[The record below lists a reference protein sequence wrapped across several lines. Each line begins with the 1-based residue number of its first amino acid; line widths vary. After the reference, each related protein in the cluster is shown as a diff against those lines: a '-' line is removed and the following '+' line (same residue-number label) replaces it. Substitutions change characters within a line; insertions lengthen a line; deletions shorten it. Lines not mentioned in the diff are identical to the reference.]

1 MICPRYLNL
10 FQKQKAIF
18 VEEQSRDFESTKN
31 KVHCTFMRCLDRAR
45 ACIVVLFTSMS
56 PESERLKMAVTIQLQ

>member
-31 KVHCTFMRCLDRAR
+31 KVHCTFMPMPRQSPALYC
-45 ACIVVLFTSMS
+45 CIIHIN
-56 PESERLKMAVTIQLQ
+56 ESGV

>member
-31 KVHCTFMRCLDRAR
+31 KVHCTFMPRQSPGLYC
-45 ACIVVLFTSMS
+45 CIIHIN
-56 PESERLKMAVTIQLQ
+56 ESGV